1 MACKRSEGST
11 DASHS
16 GLLFELTIAALLMG
30 MSLAASGSDGVSPE
44 RCLVWGPGLSRA
56 AGLPV
61 RFFFIQAVSR
71 TGRNL
76 TASPARRKRN
86 GPNDF
91 YGCCS
96 GKDAFKVTI
105 SPLDEN
111 EYVRIHVPP
120 PLDRGDGSFLQRYRL
135 YGSALRG
142 LQVQVLHRD
151 AAVAGSPFS
160 IPGPVYHEYC
170 DCPESDALAWK
181 TVMQC
186 PTEEPQI
193 QADFK
198 SFPSVDLR
206 HIRQEVPRRFANR
219 GGLVHYAIMNNQV
232 YRRTL
237 GKYTDFKMF
246 SDEMLLS
253 LTRKV
258 RVPDVEFF
266 INVGDWPLET
276 RTEGAVPIFSW
287 CGSTDTRDIVLP
299 TYEVTHSTLETMRG
313 VTNDLLSV
321 QGNTGPP
328 WANKTERAFF
338 RGRDSREERL
348 QLVSL
353 SKKSPELLDAGITAW
368 FFFRDR
374 EKHVGKA
381 PLVGFF
387 DFFKYK
393 YQVNV
398 DGTVAA
404 YRFPYLM
411 LGNSLVLK
419 QDSQYYEHFYSQ
431 LKAGT
436 HYVSVKRNLSNLL
449 EKIKWA
455 RENDAEAQDIAKAGQ
470 AAARELLQPSRLYC
484 YYFRV
489 LHEYS
494 ARQEGQPARHAD
506 MELVPQPDDPAAA
519 CTCEHKR
526 QTDVKDEL

>member
-1 MACKRSEGST
+1 MAGKQLGDWLVIQAGLVLAVLLPGS
-11 DASHS
+11 
-16 GLLFELTIAALLMG
+16 GGAL
-30 MSLAASGSDGVSPE
+30 SPE
-44 RCLVWGPGLSRA
+44 RSLVWGPGLEPA
-56 AGLPV
+56 AALPV
-61 RFFFIQAVSR
+61 RYFYIQAVDSA
-71 TGRNL
+71 GDNL
-76 TASPARRKRN
+76 TASP
-86 GPNDF
+86 
-91 YGCCS
+91 
-96 GKDAFKVTI
+96 GKDAFKVKI
-105 SPLDEN
+105 SPLDES
-111 EYVRIHVPP
+111 EYIRIHVPP

-135 YGSALRG
+135 YGSAQRG
-142 LQVQVLHRD
+142 LQVHVLYQD
-151 AAVAGSPFS
+151 AAVAGSPYS

-170 DCPESDALAWK
+170 DCPEPDASVWK

-198 SFPSVDLR
+198 SFPSVDLQ
-206 HIRQEVPRRFANR
+206 HIRDEVPGRFSNR
-219 GGLVHYAIMNNQV
+219 GGLIHYSILNNQV

-246 SDEMLLS
+246 SDEILLS

-276 RTEGAVPIFSW
+276 RTEGAAPILSW
-287 CGSTDTRDIVLP
+287 CGSTETRDIVLP

-348 QLVSL
+348 HLVSL
-353 SKKSPELLDAGITAW
+353 SKESPELLDAGITAW

-374 EKHVGKA
+374 EKDVGKA

-419 QDSQYYEHFYSQ
+419 QDSQYYEHFYSR
-431 LKAGT
+431 LTAGS
-436 HYVSVKRNLSNLL
+436 HYVSVRRNMSDLL
-449 EKIKWA
+449 EKIQWA
-455 RENDAEAQDIAKAGQ
+455 KANDGEAQEMARAGQ

-484 YYFRV
+484 YYYAV
-489 LHEYS
+489 LRQYS
-494 ARQEGQPARHAD
+494 ERQLGQPALHAD
-506 MELVPQPDDPAAA
+506 MELVPQPDDYTAA
-519 CTCEHKR
+519 CTCGRKTEETP
-526 QTDVKDEL
+526 TDVKDEL